1 MAENASKEP
10 RNTAKSPYYWDMM
23 RLLDNARKEGEL
35 TDVTLRRLS
44 NWNRRRSLRNRSRM
58 DRAKSRRE
66 GATFC
71 GVRLSSIS
79 DQYLYTKL
87 MCHELVQANGECKE
101 ILMDEIRWRALY
113 SGQQISQQ
121 KPRTCLQTH
130 EDAIIT
136 CGGLSPDER
145 IRNLAVCYVPATKT
159 WYELAPMLNR
169 RFRHG
174 LASCRGYV
182 YAIGGKGEDSV
193 YNSVERYDPRT
204 NSWGFV
210 APLPQRVT
218 LMGAVTLQ
226 GLLYVT
232 GGIAFSSEHGTVD
245 PFSLNALVSCE
256 VYDITLNEWQSIAPL
271 QVPRFHGSAVLLRD
285 QVYLF
290 GGTGSQSVDRQN
302 SRMVECYD
310 IKSNTWLDAH
320 SMPYNETYFRGCP
333 VSIDQVY
340 LFGGTGSQSVNR
352 QNSRMVECYDIKS
365 NTWLDAHSMPYN
377 DTYFKG
383 C

>member
-79 DQYLYTKL
+79 DQYLYTKPICSAVVPFGPTADEKL
-87 MCHELVQANGECKE
+87 LGFVNQRTHHSRSSLSWRKCIYKSLLLGQPHVKSNNRLVFK
-101 ILMDEIRWRALY
+101 
-113 SGQQISQQ
+113 
-121 KPRTCLQTH
+121 K
-130 EDAIIT
+130 
-136 CGGLSPDER
+136 
-145 IRNLAVCYVPATKT
+145 
-159 WYELAPMLNR
+159 
-169 RFRHG
+169 FRHVKSNNRLVFKKFRLLFIDLVNRFSKKIG
-174 LASCRGYV
+174 QGSRTSNQTIDSFSKNFRTSNQTIDSFSKNFDFFSLIYQQVSVVPSSTCKDPDTSEMNIKYRQYICNSIRTFRACF
-182 YAIGGKGEDSV
+182 AIGIQNDIVWSRAKCFFS
-193 YNSVERYDPRT
+193 
-204 NSWGFV
+204 
-210 APLPQRVT
+210 
-218 LMGAVTLQ
+218 
-226 GLLYVT
+226 
-232 GGIAFSSEHGTVD
+232 GG
-245 PFSLNALVSCE
+245 
-256 VYDITLNEWQSIAPL
+256 DICS
-271 QVPRFHGSAVLLRD
+271 VLLR
-285 QVYLF
+285 
-290 GGTGSQSVDRQN
+290 
-302 SRMVECYD
+302 
-310 IKSNTWLDAH
+310 
-320 SMPYNETYFRGCP
+320 
-333 VSIDQVY
+333 DQVY

-383 C
+383 